1 MTVLRRV
8 LVATAAATTAVVL
21 TAGPGLAHECI
32 NASRNGVAGA
42 QLVLGDGDSI
52 LYISKGLQS
61 RIDRGLV
68 DFETGEGFS
77 GLVGFDIDG
86 DGVGDLATWIV
97 GPNDELPLKA
107 QFNGDPCKGATN
119 IGLWFEECFAG

>member
-1 MTVLRRV
+1 MG
-8 LVATAAATTAVVL
+8 TAAATTAVVL

-32 NASRNGVAGA
+32 NASRNGTAGA
-42 QLVLGDGDSI
+42 QLVLGADDSVI
-52 LYISKGLQS
+52 YISKGLQS
-61 RIDRGLV
+61 RVDRGLV

-97 GPNDELPLKA
+97 GPGGELPLTA

-119 IGLWFEECFAG
+119 IDLWFEECFAG

>member
-1 MTVLRRV
+1 MAVLRRV
-8 LVATAAATTAVVL
+8 LMGTTAATAAVVL
-21 TAGPGLAHECI
+21 SAGPGLAHECI

-42 QLVLGDGDSI
+42 QLVLGTDDSVI
-52 LYISKGLQS
+52 YISKGLQS
-61 RIDRGLV
+61 RVDRGLV

-97 GPNDELPLKA
+97 GPNAELPLKA

-119 IGLWFEECFAG
+119 IDLWFEECFTG

>member
-1 MTVLRRV
+1 MRVTRR
-8 LVATAAATTAVVL
+8 LALGGIAAAATIVL

-32 NASRNGVAGA
+32 NASRNGTAGA
-42 QLVLGDGDSI
+42 QIILGADDSVLW
-52 LYISKGLQS
+52 ISNGLQS

-68 DFETGEGFS
+68 DLETGEGYS

-86 DGVGDLATWIV
+86 DGVGDVATWIV
-97 GPNDELPLKA
+97 GPNGELPLKA

-119 IGLWFEECFAG
+119 IGLWFEQCMGG